1 MIGFPFW
8 CIPVADSNRGEAGTI
23 WEHLHELT
31 ARLKIVLYS
40 LFVTTTIF
48 MVVPSNISSFL
59 HDPFTFYNPLI
70 GFVLNQITKDVLP
83 QGVQL
88 IAGEFT
94 APLEIYMI
102 ASLLLGI
109 ATSSPV
115 IAYEVYRFIDPAL
128 YPHER
133 KAMYPFIISFTIL
146 FLTGAVFGYKVLA
159 PFMLWAMIP
168 FFRLTG
174 AVPIIYVM
182 DFYNLVFIT
191 ILTAGFSFTMPVFFV
206 LLVKF
211 GIIKTSIVTTRRRYI
226 YAALYIVCA
235 VITPDGGPIAD
246 IALFVPM
253 VVLLEVAV
261 FFGKRA
267 EKNKQKNVGE
277 LQVPP
282 VSVTKPVFLKCKFC
296 GGLLQ
301 SSVGFC
307 QTCGKS
313 QI

>member
-1 MIGFPFW
+1 MVETG
-8 CIPVADSNRGEAGTI
+8 RGEAGTI
-23 WEHLHELT
+23 WEHLNELA
-31 ARLKIVLYS
+31 ARLKVVIYS
-40 LFVTTTIF
+40 LLVTTTIF
-48 MVVPSNISSFL
+48 MVVPAHLSSFL
-59 HDPFTFYNPLI
+59 RDPFTFYNPLI
-70 GFVLNQITKDVLP
+70 ALVLNQITKDVLP

-115 IAYEVYRFIDPAL
+115 IAYEVFRFIDPAL
-128 YPHER
+128 YPEER
-133 KAMYPFIISFTIL
+133 KSMYPFIISFTIL
-146 FLTGAVFGYKVLA
+146 FLIGAVFGYKVLA

-174 AVPIIYVM
+174 AMSIIYVM

-211 GIIKTSIVTTRRRYI
+211 GIIKTSSVTTRRRYI
-226 YAALYIVCA
+226 YAVLYILCA

-253 VVLLEVAV
+253 AVLLELAV
-261 FFGKRA
+261 FFGKRI
-267 EKNKQKNVGE
+267 EKKQKIG
-277 LQVPP
+277 
-282 VSVTKPVFLKCKFC
+282 SVWERSSRAIEKPVYLKCRFC
-296 GGLLQ
+296 GGLLKNV
-301 SSVGFC
+301 SEFC
-307 QTCGKS
+307 PTCSRS
-313 QI
+313 QV